1 MTSGYGEDP
10 TPIRVRVDGLR
21 VHCLTAGSEGPPVL
35 LLHGGGLD
43 SASLSYKYAIGPL
56 ARGHRVFAPD

>member
-1 MTSGYGEDP
+1 
-10 TPIRVRVDGLR
+10 
-21 VHCLTAGSEGPPVL
+21 L